1 VPRIFNFVKLA
12 SILQSVRENVPVH
25 PDENAAAAQEAYDSV
40 KGV

>member
-1 VPRIFNFVKLA
+1 MQA
-12 SILQSVRENVPVH
+12 VREGVPVN